1 MRSGSWTLTLEHLL
15 ISILSRIYIK
25 DQVRSNMYT
34 KNYKAKE
41 LGDAPHSV
49 SYSVAVEDT
58 IDLFVNRVHMAAIL
72 ATPEMLGELA
82 LGYLIC
88 EGIVKSSK
96 EIKDICVEGKTI
108 HVEIEPSEHIEL
120 WRELRSS
127 GCVGVRWDENET
139 VSVDSDV
146 TFNQDTIK
154 KSLRFLESDIYKKT
168 HGTHAA
174 CLVNKAGECKV
185 KAIDVGRHNAFD
197 KVVGRACIENIDL
210 GSHFLLSSGRQ
221 SAGMVMKAARA
232 GIPLVATKTAPLNT
246 GVEAAERTGVC
257 LVCFVS
263 KDKLSVFTHPQRLS

>member
-1 MRSGSWTLTLEHLL
+1 
-15 ISILSRIYIK
+15 
-25 DQVRSNMYT
+25 MYT
-34 KNYKAKE
+34 KNYQATE
-41 LGDAPHSV
+41 FGEGQVTV
-49 SYSVAVEDT
+49 SCPVAVEVT
-58 IDLFVNRVHMAAIL
+58 IDLFVNRIHMAAIL
-72 ATPEMLGELA
+72 ATPEMLDELA

-96 EIKDICVEGKTI
+96 EIKDIHIDGRTI

-127 GCVGVRWDENET
+127 GCVGVRWDENEAI
-139 VSVDSDV
+139 SVDSDAV
-146 TFNQDTIK
+146 FNRDAIK

-168 HGTHAA
+168 RGTHAA
-174 CLVNKAGECKV
+174 CLVNNRGKCMI

-197 KVVGRACIENIDL
+197 KVVGRACIEGIDL
-210 GSHFLLSSGRQ
+210 RYHFLFSTGRQ

-246 GVEAAERTGVC
+246 GIEAAQRSGIC

-263 KDKLSVFTHPQRLS
+263 NDKLSVFTHAERLS

>member
-1 MRSGSWTLTLEHLL
+1 
-15 ISILSRIYIK
+15 
-25 DQVRSNMYT
+25 MYT
-34 KNYKAKE
+34 KNYQATE
-41 LGDAPHSV
+41 LDNGQRTM

-72 ATPEMLGELA
+72 ATPEMLEELA

-88 EGIVKSSK
+88 EGIVKSHK
-96 EIKDICVEGKTI
+96 EIKDIRIDGKTI

-127 GCVGVRWDENET
+127 GCVGVRWDENEP
-139 VSVDSDV
+139 VCVDSDAV
-146 TFNQDTIK
+146 FSQGAIK
-154 KSLRFLESDIYKKT
+154 KSLRFLESDVYKKT

-174 CLVNKAGECKV
+174 CLVDYRGECVV

-197 KVVGRACIENIDL
+197 KVVGRACMEGIDL
-210 GSHFLLSSGRQ
+210 SSHFLFSTGRQ

-246 GVEAAERTGVC
+246 GVEAAERTGIC

-263 KDKLSVFTHPQRLS
+263 QDKLSVFTHPQRLV

>member
-1 MRSGSWTLTLEHLL
+1 
-15 ISILSRIYIK
+15 
-25 DQVRSNMYT
+25 MYT
-34 KNYKAKE
+34 KNYKATE
-41 LGDAPHSV
+41 LDNGQRLTSFA
-49 SYSVAVEDT
+49 VAVEDT
-58 IDLFVNRVHMAAIL
+58 IDLFVNSVHMAAIL
-72 ATPEMLGELA
+72 ATPEMLNELA

-88 EGIVKSSK
+88 EGMVKSRE
-96 EIKDICVEGKTI
+96 EINDIHIDGKTI
-108 HVEIEPSEHIEL
+108 RVEIEPSEHLEL

-127 GCVGVRWDENET
+127 GCVGVRWDENEP
-139 VSVDSDV
+139 VSVESDAV
-146 TFNQDTIK
+146 FSRDVIK
-154 KSLRFLESDIYKKT
+154 KSLGFLESDIYKKT

-174 CLVNKAGECKV
+174 CLVNKAGKCMV

-197 KVVGRACIENIDL
+197 KVVGRACIEGIDL

-263 KDKLSVFTHPQRLS
+263 KDKLSVFTHPQRLV

>member
-1 MRSGSWTLTLEHLL
+1 
-15 ISILSRIYIK
+15 
-25 DQVRSNMYT
+25 MYT
-34 KNYKAKE
+34 KIFQAKE
-41 LGDAPHSV
+41 LEDGKHTV

-72 ATPEMLGELA
+72 ATPEMLNELA

-88 EGIVKSSK
+88 EGVVKSK
-96 EIKDICVEGKTI
+96 NEIKDIRINGRTI

-127 GCVGVRWDENET
+127 GCVGVHWDENEDIF
-139 VSVDSDV
+139 VESDA
-146 TFNQDTIK
+146 TFDQDAIR

-174 CLVNKAGECKV
+174 CLVNKAGECMV

-197 KVVGRACIENIDL
+197 KVVGRACIEGIDL

-263 KDKLSVFTHPQRLS
+263 TEKLSVFTHPERLS